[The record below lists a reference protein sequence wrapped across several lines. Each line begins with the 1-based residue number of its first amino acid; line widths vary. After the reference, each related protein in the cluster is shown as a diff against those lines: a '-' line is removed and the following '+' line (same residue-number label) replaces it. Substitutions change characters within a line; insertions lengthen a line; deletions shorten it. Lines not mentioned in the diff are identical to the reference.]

1 VCDRNIC
8 NEYGRF
14 VIRLKPLFL
23 SITCLSLLISNL
35 SCTSNKEAKVNASS
49 PQKPLASQ
57 EYNASDII
65 FPLYRKVANP
75 QEFGYTELTHLIYAR
90 RWDSLRMHDITI
102 IEFSQDKPTRF
113 IVAKE
118 MLWDSQ
124 QRTWTV
130 SDGQKYT
137 LALDGSYSNIAKL
150 SKQQLQIP
158 LTPSQFSDFC
168 PDDLSFPD
176 ILSNEYM
183 QVRYPNGTIGK
194 RIQRSLSTLSLNR
207 HGSNLK
213 RVVIIDIGDPNR
225 IQVLYAETAKLDR
238 QKDSWYSH
246 NGHVYTIFLDGSP
259 PSILKF
265 DQQIIQLPRRTQ

>member
-1 VCDRNIC
+1 VCDRNIR
-8 NEYGRF
+8 NEDDRF
-14 VIRLKPLFL
+14 VIKLKPLFL
-23 SITCLSLLISNL
+23 SITCLSLLISNV

-57 EYNASDII
+57 QYNAPDII
-65 FPLYRKVANP
+65 FPLYRKVGNP
-75 QEFGYTELTHLIYAR
+75 QEFNPTELTHLIYAR

-102 IEFSQDKPTRF
+102 MEFSQDKPTQF

-118 MLWDSQ
+118 MLWNSQ

-130 SDGQKYT
+130 SDGRKYT
-137 LALDGSYSNIAKL
+137 LALDGNYSNIAKL

-158 LTPSQFSDFC
+158 LTPSQFSDFR
-168 PDDLSFPD
+168 PDDVSFPD

-183 QVRYPNGTIGK
+183 QVRYSDGTIGK
-194 RIQRSLSTLSLNR
+194 RIRRSLSTFSLNR

-213 RVVIIDIGDPNR
+213 KVVIIDIEDPKR
-225 IQVLYAETAKLDR
+225 IQVLFAKTATLDR

-265 DQQIIQLPRRTQ
+265 DRQIIQLPRRTQ